1 MEEQTLSHVYPV
13 EPNTHLAPDE
23 NMYRK
28 SVALDTFQPPML
40 WLNVAPAEANIEYRL
55 ATHATFQLAMFW
67 LKADALLNICERAT
81 RYAARHT
88 AHGRNAGKGQ
98 GGSTVCRECAVGRDR
113 RGSPVAAA

>member
-1 MEEQTLSHVYPV
+1 
-13 EPNTHLAPDE
+13 
-23 NMYRK
+23 MYRK

-55 ATHATFQLAMFW
+55 ATQATFQLAMFW

-88 AHGRNAGKGQ
+88 ARMVAMQAKAAVLCAESVPWAGDR
-98 GGSTVCRECAVGRDR
+98 GGSRVAV
-113 RGSPVAAA
+113 A